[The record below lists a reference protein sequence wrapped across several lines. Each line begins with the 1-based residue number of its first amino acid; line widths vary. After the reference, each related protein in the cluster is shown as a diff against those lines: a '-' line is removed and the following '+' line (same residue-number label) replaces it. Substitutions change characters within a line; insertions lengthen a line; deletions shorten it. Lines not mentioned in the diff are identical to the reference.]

1 MVDVLKSNSERV
13 KDVCLALKPL
23 IGSKAEKLWRL
34 YTVSDGDDRRE
45 VEEQIELIAAAHLK
59 DDIEDRLPVFLPPT
73 PSLADGEY
81 PLGDVLYNGQAKCP
95 FGLRELD
102 WPQHISVFG
111 RTGSG
116 KTTLTW
122 WLARRLQEKGK
133 PFLALS
139 WKREWRHLLSLPEFA
154 GMRVY
159 TIGREN
165 IAPLHFN
172 FLRPPPGTELAV
184 WRKKI
189 IQSIA
194 HGYFLGD
201 GSMFLMNE
209 VLKKLFTDHPDPS
222 AADFPN
228 LATALVELKRY
239 PAMGRAANWK
249 ISAMRALSTLCEQ
262 SCFLHDTPGNR
273 MENLLTMPVV
283 LELESLSEADK
294 LFYMSA
300 VFSWIFHYRL
310 AKDERDAFNHCI
322 FIEEAHHLLASGMRS
337 AASTSVI
344 NAMIRECREL
354 SQSICLLDQQPSELS
369 KTAIANTGTTIALS
383 SKEKSDM
390 NVLANSMLIPSK
402 ETDALGRLPIGM
414 AAVKTTRYTE
424 PFLISFPDFSISK
437 SVTDRTIQEHMS
449 EFVRQLPLTETAP
462 TLTTAEISF
471 LRDVC
476 RRPDSTVTH
485 RYTGLGVSAR
495 KGDATKRLLLDKNL
509 IKEFEVKIGRVRSKK
524 LELTETGRARLK
536 ATKETGTKA

>member
-1 MVDVLKSNSERV
+1 MVDVLKSNSERI

-23 IGSKAEKLWRL
+23 LGSKAEKLWRL
-34 YTVSDGDDRRE
+34 YSISDGDDRRE
-45 VEEQIELIAAAHLK
+45 VEDQIELIAAAHLK
-59 DDIEDRLPVFLPPT
+59 DDIADRLPVFLPPT

-81 PLGDVLYNGQAKCP
+81 PLGDVLYKGEPQHS

-102 WPQHISVFG
+102 WPQHVSIFG

-122 WLARRLQEKGK
+122 WLARRLQEKRK

-139 WKREWRHLLSLPEFA
+139 WKREWRHLLSLPEFT
-154 GMRVY
+154 GLRVY

-165 IAPLHFN
+165 VAPLHFN

-189 IQSIA
+189 VQSIA

-201 GSMFLMNE
+201 GSMYLINE
-209 VLKKLFTDHPDPS
+209 VLKTLFENHPDPS
-222 AADFPN
+222 APDFPN
-228 LATALVELKRY
+228 LATALVELKRF

-249 ISAMRALSTLCEQ
+249 ISAIRALSTLCEQ
-262 SCFLHDTPGNR
+262 SCFLHDDPNNR
-273 MENLLTMPVV
+273 MEKLLTLPIV

-310 AKDERDAFNHCI
+310 ARDERDAFNHCI

-354 SQSICLLDQQPSELS
+354 SQAIKDQSIKDHMAPFIRYLPTGSE
-369 KTAIANTGTTIALS
+369 APVMPD
-383 SKEKSDM
+383 SD
-390 NVLANSMLIPSK
+390 L
-402 ETDALGRLPIGM
+402 
-414 AAVKTTRYTE
+414 
-424 PFLISFPDFSISK
+424 
-437 SVTDRTIQEHMS
+437 
-449 EFVRQLPLTETAP
+449 
-462 TLTTAEISF
+462 SF
-471 LRDVC
+471 LRDIDLH
-476 RRPDSTVTH
+476 PDSTVTE
-485 RYTGLGVSAR
+485 RYKRLGVSAR

-509 IKEFEVKIGRVRSKK
+509 IKESEIQMGRIRSKK
-524 LELTETGRARLK
+524 LELSAAGKAQLK
-536 ATKETGTKA
+536 AS